1 MKLGV
6 IPTTRQGVMTN
17 PAWVRAFVK
26 TVEAAGLESLWTVEH
41 PIVAE
46 NYEHLYSYSADGRA
60 PFNAETEM
68 CDPLEWLAFAAGVTE
83 TLKLGTG
90 VLLLPLH
97 APIILAKRAAT
108 LDALSGGRL
117 ILGVGMGWQREE
129 YQTIGVPYEERGGRL
144 DDGIAA
150 VRALWTQS
158 PATHHGKYYS
168 FDRVFS
174 DPKPAQS
181 AGVPIVIGGSTE
193 FAARRAGRV
202 GDGFFPHAI
211 SPDDFAAR
219 LETMR
224 AAAREAGRD
233 PAAIELSVSPSA
245 WKPDAWNDKAALKA
259 YADLGVTR
267 FVCSAAQAGGDDMDT
282 VETYLKAR
290 LEDANAVTAS

>member
-46 NYEHLYSYSADGRA
+46 NYERLYSYSADGSA
-60 PFNAETEM
+60 PFNPETEM
-68 CDPLEWLAFAAGVTE
+68 CDPLEWLAFAAGVSE

-158 PATHHGKYYS
+158 PATYHGKYYD
-168 FDRVFS
+168 FERVFS
-174 DPKPAQS
+174 DPKPAQA
-181 AGVPIVIGGSTE
+181 AGVPIVIGGSTA
-193 FAARRAGRV
+193 FAARRAGRI

-224 AAAREAGRD
+224 AAAKEAGRD
-233 PAAIELSVSPSA
+233 PAAIELSVSPAA
-245 WKPDAWNDKAALKA
+245 WEPDAWSERAVLRA
-259 YADLGVTR
+259 YADLGVSR
-267 FVCSAAQAGGDDMDT
+267 FVCSAGQAGGDDMTT
-282 VETYLKAR
+282 VEAYLKAR
-290 LEDANAVTAS
+290 LEDAASL